1 MSRYYDFFCPVKLMA
16 GEQALEQLADEL
28 RTLGA
33 SRPLLLTDK
42 GVGGSGLATLLS
54 QVLAEGG
61 LPVVACWDEIP
72 ADSSTAVV
80 EQIAVRYRK
89 LGCDSLVALGG
100 GSVIDTAKAVNI
112 LATLAPRDGQKGG
125 DRLLDYAGAGSLTRP
140 LNPLAV
146 VPTTSGTGSEVT
158 QVAVIRDEGSG
169 RKVPFSSPFLLP
181 RLAVL
186 DPRLTLGLP
195 LPITAAT
202 AMDAMTH
209 AIEAFIGN
217 TRNPV
222 SDALALAAVEK
233 IAGALPL
240 VLQRPEDSQLRLQL
254 AEGSTLAGMAFSNSM
269 VGLVHALG
277 HSLGARC
284 HLPHGLC
291 MNLFLPAALDY
302 NRPAIDEELARLL
315 LPLVGAERFAATPD
329 ALRPQACLDAINR
342 LRDTLWEA
350 VRLPRTLAEAGV
362 TDRAVLRDIR
372 DLAID
377 DGALLYSRKDA
388 DREQLMALLEQLWE

>member
-16 GEQALEQLADEL
+16 GEQALEQLPDAL
-28 RTLGA
+28 RGLGA
-33 SRPLLLTDK
+33 GRPLLLTDK
-42 GVGGSGLATLLS
+42 GVSGSGLATLLAD
-54 QVLAEGG
+54 VMAEGA
-61 LPVVACWDEIP
+61 LPVAAIWDEIP

-80 EQIAVRYRK
+80 ERLARHYRE
-89 LGCDSLVALGG
+89 LGCDSLLALGG

-112 LATLAPRDGQKGG
+112 LATLGG
-125 DRLLDYAGAGSLTRP
+125 ERLLDYAGADCLTRP

-146 VPTTSGTGSEVT
+146 VPTTAGTGSEVT
-158 QVAVIRDEGSG
+158 LVAVIKDEGSG
-169 RKVPFSSPFLLP
+169 RKVPFTSPFLLP

-186 DPRLTLGLP
+186 DPRFTLGLP

-217 TRNPV
+217 AKNPV
-222 SDALALAAVEK
+222 SDALALMAVEK
-233 IAGALPL
+233 IATALPR
-240 VLQRPEDSQLRLQL
+240 VLAHPTDKRLRLQL

-291 MNLFLPAALDY
+291 MNLFLPTVLNY
-302 NRPAIDEELARLL
+302 NRPGIDPELARLL
-315 LPLVGAERFAATPD
+315 LPLVGPEHFAATPAAARAQAAIE
-329 ALRPQACLDAINR
+329 ALQA
-342 LRDTLWEA
+342 LRDTLWQA
-350 VRLPRTLAEAGV
+350 VKLPRTLREAGL
-362 TDRAVLRDIR
+362 TDKALLPGIR
-372 DLAID
+372 DLAIN
-377 DGALLYSRKDA
+377 DGALLYNRKDA
-388 DREQLMALLEQLWE
+388 DRDQLLALLERAWE